1 MLMGQQVGERLVV
14 RGDVCVLLRQDPH
27 LRAELLLLRLPG
39 GRVLLQVG
47 GLFLVLRGEV
57 GHQLREIVER
67 ADREVEHLIARFHP
81 ILWPYATACCSRR
94 SRVWYAFKVR
104 RPSRSR

>member
-1 MLMGQQVGERLVV
+1 MRTGTQFRCVAQRPDMLQKGTVLHV
-14 RGDVCVLLRQDPH
+14 R
-27 LRAELLLLRLPG
+27 EL
-39 GRVLLQVG
+39 
-47 GLFLVLRGEV
+47 
-57 GHQLREIVER
+57 VER

>member
-1 MLMGQQVGERLVV
+1 MCINVVAPARAVAWLDADEADEGEPRSRCIAPRTSLQKGTVLHV
-14 RGDVCVLLRQDPH
+14 R
-27 LRAELLLLRLPG
+27 EL
-39 GRVLLQVG
+39 
-47 GLFLVLRGEV
+47 
-57 GHQLREIVER
+57 VER

-94 SRVWYAFKVR
+94 SRVWYAFKVL

>member
-1 MLMGQQVGERLVV
+1 MLHLALGNHPDSVQKGTVLHV
-14 RGDVCVLLRQDPH
+14 R
-27 LRAELLLLRLPG
+27 EL
-39 GRVLLQVG
+39 
-47 GLFLVLRGEV
+47 
-57 GHQLREIVER
+57 VER